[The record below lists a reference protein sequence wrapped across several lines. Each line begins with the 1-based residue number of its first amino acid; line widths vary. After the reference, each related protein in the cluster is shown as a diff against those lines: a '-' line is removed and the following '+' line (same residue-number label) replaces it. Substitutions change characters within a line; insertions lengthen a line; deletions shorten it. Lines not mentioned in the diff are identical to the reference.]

1 MKHIKNTITLIAFII
16 FILSNAPMLAQDE
29 PNDKNTSKVPKE
41 LVLSTLNSVSHLK
54 LDNDQLTKLMDYNKG
69 FVDEVYEIIE
79 SDKEEKYKKK
89 SLKALAYTRETDL
102 REILGKHKTNHYLK
116 LMEDE
121 LRPLGRKDHRLKQ
134 IAQD

>member
-1 MKHIKNTITLIAFII
+1 MKKISILIAVFTFIMS
-16 FILSNAPMLAQDE
+16 FTPVMAQDDS
-29 PNDKNTSKVPKE
+29 NDINTSKVPKE

-54 LDNDQLTKLMDYNKG
+54 LDNDQLTALMDYNKG

-121 LRPLGRKDHRLKQ
+121 LRPLGRQDHRLKQ
-134 IAQD
+134 IAKD